1 MDEHSAP
8 SNTPG
13 VVLVSPSPPAD
24 QNPKENILQRDEGDE
39 DEDKKH
45 DDEQGKHRQKS
56 TYGKTMDGT
65 VFKIPETHNMV
76 SSLFDPRLPK
86 SSLDL
91 ITLSTLIAQVIPL
104 MFFPRK
110 KLKMLYMVSFLFWR
124 LTYNVGLG
132 WVLKK
137 QSENKF
143 LIKIIKNLNLL
154 NPKFNPTLSSWI
166 EKQLKS
172 KMSTNNLNYDINQ
185 YPIEFNVWL
194 LFRQL
199 VDIILLNDFFS
210 YFCLAYCSLNLPN
223 QQQSL
228 QDSQHQSILSIFLI
242 RWTAGVILVGFN
254 IWVKLEAHRIV
265 HDFAWY
271 WGDAFFL
278 SLQELVFDGV
288 FEMAPHPM
296 YSIGYAGFYGASL
309 ITGSQS
315 VFYVSLFAHLCQFG
329 FLVYFEN
336 PHIQRTYGPQARPL
350 TATKPRQSFRSRSRP
365 SPSKKLH
372 PSNLQSP
379 NENNPKVTSPD
390 YRDTHHHDSISVHG
404 SNTHHDPSDNHADPA
419 EVREQLE
426 RKLFSRKE
434 MILVNNF
441 DKFRSIDFVTVLVI
455 GYNFLI
461 LFIKE
466 DDATNRKT
474 IYNNKGL
481 LISSLNAIAWRI
493 WFSFGLGF
501 RLKQQSQN
509 KMMVKHFLTN
519 YYYSIGKY
527 RHSQV
532 KYEAEISNH
541 GQNDP
546 IDELKFEVIEECFQ
560 HWRGIYNISLIMTYV
575 SFAIM
580 SLKFYMLD
588 HPWELSSE
596 LIRITFGLCLVGIHA
611 WTAISTYEVL
621 GKFGWF
627 YGDFFVDDYPME
639 LTYAGIYRYLNN
651 PERSMGGAGFIGMSL
666 ISGSKFVFALAL
678 GSVLCH
684 WWFLSFVETPHMK
697 KVYGDRIRKE
707 AGLTKVLKRNAQK
720 LAARR
725 KNVDLRLDRESISSM
740 GGGRS
745 EERDGK
751 GFERRFK
758 EVQGTFE
765 FIYDET
771 VQALD
776 EFLEK
781 SAPRLS
787 GVVRDTKVLLQSSG
801 ERLILTR
808 IANDLSSYDTTQY
821 CLSIQE
827 SKYHSARDATSKRL
841 RFHMGEPIRLQW
853 TSPWNHSRAD
863 WIGCYRRGSN
873 KSGLVTEI
881 TSSGRWCGLFEE
893 EWEGDMHIGK
903 RGQEPNED
911 ANLTEGKSPNMDDNE
926 SCKPRKTGWVEFK
939 GDKLP
944 WEEGVYEF
952 RFHHDGKYNVMA
964 ITEPFEIYVERIE
977 QDVENMEE
985 IEDKLRNLVGYGLG
999 MERSLIPR
1007 RLQKETAQIPKI
1019 ELESSQSAESGGKE
1033 ASKEAEEVVA
1043 AEDKVEGAAGQ
1054 GSDEGGASDDDD
1066 EEEEED
1072 RFTVMSLDEARRIQR
1087 LIAIAIGIE
1096 LGIEIILED
1105 CEIYRLAKRIV
1116 FVKSLLKP
1124 FLSK

>member
-1 MDEHSAP
+1 MVDDSTT
-8 SNTPG
+8 SRKPG
-13 VVLVSPSPPAD
+13 VVVVAPSPPAD
-24 QNPKENILQRDEGDE
+24 ENPKTNSPQKAEAEIEPDR
-39 DEDKKH
+39 KH
-45 DDEQGKHRQKS
+45 DEQGKNRQKS

-65 VFKIPETHNMV
+65 VFKIPETHNMI

-91 ITLSTLIAQVIPL
+91 ITLSTLIAQTIPL
-104 MFFPRK
+104 MIFPRRT
-110 KLKMLYMVSFLFWR
+110 LKTFYMVSFLFWR

-143 LIKIIKNLNLL
+143 LIKIIRNLNLF
-154 NPKFNPTLSSWI
+154 NSKFNPRLSNWI

-172 KMSTNNLNYDINQ
+172 KMSTNNLNYDLNK

-210 YFCLAYCSLNLPN
+210 YFCLSYCSLKLPH
-223 QQQSL
+223 QQQS
-228 QDSQHQSILSIFLI
+228 QQEPQHQSNLSVFLI
-242 RWTAGVILVGFN
+242 RWALGVILVGFN
-254 IWVKLEAHRIV
+254 IWVKLDAHRIV

-315 VFYVSLFAHLCQFG
+315 VFFVSLFAHLCQFG

-350 TATKPRQSFRSRSRP
+350 TAASPRHQLRSRSHPR
-365 SPSKKLH
+365 KKIQPL
-372 PSNLQSP
+372 NFNSP
-379 NENNPKVTSPD
+379 NETPKVVSPD
-390 YRDTHHHDSISVHG
+390 YRDTHHDTSSAHG
-404 SNTHHDPSDNHADPA
+404 SNTFQEPTQHPVDPA

-426 RKLFSRKE
+426 HRLFRRKE
-434 MILVNNF
+434 MIMIDNF
-441 DKFRSIDFVTVLVI
+441 DKFRSIDFVTILVI
-455 GYNFLI
+455 AYNFLI

-466 DDATNRKT
+466 DDSRGSKK

-509 KMMVKHFLTN
+509 KMMVKHFLTK
-519 YYYSIGKY
+519 YYYPIGKF
-527 RHSQV
+527 RHSAQ
-532 KYEAEISNH
+532 KHEDEIHNADDH
-541 GQNDP
+541 NDL
-546 IDELKFEVIEECFQ
+546 IDDLKFEVIEECFQ
-560 HWRGIYNISLIMTYV
+560 NWKGIYNLSLIMTYV

-580 SLKFYMLD
+580 SVKFHKLENQ
-588 HPWELSSE
+588 WELSSE
-596 LIRITFGLCLVGIHA
+596 LIRITFGLCLVGIHV

-639 LTYAGIYRYLNN
+639 LSYAGIYRYLNN

-666 ISGSKFVFALAL
+666 MSGNKLVFALAL
-678 GSVLCH
+678 CSVLCH

-707 AGLTKVLKRNAQK
+707 AGLTKVLKQNAQK

-725 KNVDLRLDRESISSM
+725 KNLDLRIDRESASSL
-740 GGGRS
+740 GGGKID
-745 EERDGK
+745 EKEGK

-821 CLSIQE
+821 RLTMQE
-827 SKYHSARDATSKRL
+827 SRYHRPRDPECNRL

-873 KSGLVTEI
+873 KSGLVTEV

-903 RGQEPNED
+903 RREQGEESLDPQ
-911 ANLTEGKSPNMDDNE
+911 GKDLKVENDSA
-926 SCKPRKTGWVEFK
+926 KPPKTGWVEFK
-939 GDKLP
+939 GERLP

-952 RFHHDGKYNVMA
+952 RFHHGGKYNVMA
-964 ITEPFEIYVERIE
+964 VTEPFEIYVERIE
-977 QDVENMEE
+977 EDVEHMKQ

-999 MERSLIPR
+999 MEPDLIPL
-1007 RLQKETAQIPKI
+1007 RLRKESERILSRDEPRPPTQNGVRHENNGQHSEEILAKG
-1019 ELESSQSAESGGKE
+1019 EDGQSD
-1033 ASKEAEEVVA
+1033 EEV
-1043 AEDKVEGAAGQ
+1043 
-1054 GSDEGGASDDDD
+1054 
-1066 EEEEED
+1066 EEED
-1072 RFTVMSLDEARRIQR
+1072 RFTVMSLEEAKRIQR
-1087 LIAIAIGIE
+1087 LIGIGIGIE

-1124 FLSK
+1124 FLNK

>member
-1 MDEHSAP
+1 MDVHSLK
-8 SNTPG
+8 PG
-13 VVLVSPSPPAD
+13 FVLIAPSPPAD
-24 QNPKENILQRDEGDE
+24 EESKKNNLKQDEGDGGAE
-39 DEDKKH
+39 RKE
-45 DDEQGKHRQKS
+45 DEQGKHRQKS

-91 ITLSTLIAQVIPL
+91 ITLSTLIAQTLPL
-104 MFFPRK
+104 IFFPRRT
-110 KLKMLYMVSFLFWR
+110 LKTFYMISFLFWR

-143 LIKIIKNLNLL
+143 IIKIVRHLNLFNSRF
-154 NPKFNPTLSSWI
+154 NPKLSSWI

-172 KMSTNNLNYDINQ
+172 KMSTNALNYDINQ

-199 VDIILLNDFFS
+199 VDIILLNDFLS
-210 YFCLAYCSLNLPN
+210 YFCLSYCSLNLPN
-223 QQQSL
+223 QQPSEQGP
-228 QDSQHQSILSIFLI
+228 QHQSNLSIFLI

-278 SLQELVFDGV
+278 SLEELIFDGV

-309 ITGSQS
+309 ITGSRS
-315 VFYVSLFAHLCQFG
+315 VFFVSLFAHLCQFG

-350 TATKPRQSFRSRSRP
+350 TAASPRQLFRSRSRA
-365 SPSKKLH
+365 SPRKKIQPL
-372 PSNLQSP
+372 NLSSS
-379 NENNPKVTSPD
+379 NENPKIVSPD
-390 YRDTHHHDSISVHG
+390 YQDINHDSNSAHG
-404 SNTHHDPSDNHADPA
+404 SNTQQEPVEIPLDPA
-419 EVREQLE
+419 EAREQLE
-426 RKLFSRKE
+426 HKLFRRKE
-434 MILVNNF
+434 MILINNF
-441 DKFRSIDFVTVLVI
+441 DKFRSIDFVTILVI

-461 LFIKE
+461 LFINENDMDNKKKMYQ
-466 DDATNRKT
+466 D
-474 IYNNKGL
+474 KGL
-481 LISSLNAIAWRI
+481 LISCLNAMAWRI

-509 KMMVKHFLTN
+509 KMMVKYFLTN
-519 YYYSIGKY
+519 YYYPIGKY
-527 RHSQV
+527 RHSPP
-532 KYEAEISNH
+532 KHEATEINNH
-541 GQNDP
+541 DQNDL

-560 HWRGIYNISLIMTYV
+560 NWRGIYNISLIMTYV

-580 SLKFYMLD
+580 SVKFYQLN
-588 HPWELSSE
+588 PSWELSSE
-596 LIRITFGLCLVGIHA
+596 LIRITFGLCLIGIHA
-611 WTAISTYEVL
+611 WTAMSTYEVL

-666 ISGSKFVFALAL
+666 ISGNKFVFALAL

-725 KNVDLRLDRESISSM
+725 KNLDIRLDRDSESSL
-740 GGGRS
+740 GGGKS
-745 EERDGK
+745 EQREGK
-751 GFERRFK
+751 GYGRRFK

-776 EFLEK
+776 EFLGR

-808 IANDLSSYDTTQY
+808 IASDLSSYDTTQY
-821 CLSIQE
+821 CLTIQE
-827 SKYHSARDATSKRL
+827 SRFHPPRDPSSKRL

-863 WIGCYRRGSN
+863 WIGCYRLGSN
-873 KSGLVTEI
+873 KSGLVTEV

-893 EWEGDMHIGK
+893 EWEGDMHIRK
-903 RGQEPNED
+903 RGEEIDDEVGPD
-911 ANLTEGKSPNMDDNE
+911 GVKSLTVDNE
-926 SCKPRKTGWVEFK
+926 TGKARKTGWVEFRGEK
-939 GDKLP
+939 VP

-964 ITEPFEIYVERIE
+964 ATEPFEIYVERIE
-977 QDVENMEE
+977 QDVENMKEV
-985 IEDKLRNLVGYGLG
+985 EDKLRNLVGYGLG
-999 MERSLIPR
+999 METALIPKSLR
-1007 RLQKETAQIPKI
+1007 TGPEGIPTG
-1019 ELESSQSAESGGKE
+1019 ESNTMPAKNGTEQEEGKE
-1033 ASKEAEEVVA
+1033 VQEIPA
-1043 AEDKVEGAAGQ
+1043 AEQLEDGQ
-1054 GSDEGGASDDDD
+1054 SDE
-1066 EEEEED
+1066 ETEED

-1087 LIAIAIGIE
+1087 LIGIGIGIE
-1096 LGIEIILED
+1096 LGIEIIIED

>member
-1 MDEHSAP
+1 MDIK
-8 SNTPG
+8 PG
-13 VVLVSPSPPAD
+13 LVVVSPPTAIAD
-24 QNPKENILQRDEGDE
+24 EESKSKTNLPGEEVEEEDNKKQDDGD
-39 DEDKKH
+39 
-45 DDEQGKHRQKS
+45 QGKQRKKS
-56 TYGKTMDGT
+56 AYGKTMDGT

-91 ITLSTLIAQVIPL
+91 ITLSTLIAQTIPL
-104 MFFPRK
+104 MIFTRK
-110 KLKMLYMVSFLFWR
+110 KLKIYYMISFLFWR

-132 WVLKK
+132 WILKK

-143 LIKIIKNLNLL
+143 IIKIIKNLNLF
-154 NPKFNPTLSSWI
+154 NSKFNPKLFNWI

-172 KMSTNNLNYDINQ
+172 KMSTNNLNYDLNQ
-185 YPIEFNVWL
+185 FPIEFNVWL

-199 VDIILLNDFFS
+199 VDIILLNDFLS
-210 YFCLAYCSLNLPN
+210 YFCLSYCSLNLPN
-223 QQQSL
+223 QQQ
-228 QDSQHQSILSIFLI
+228 QQQQSILEDPQDQQQQSNLIIFLVRCTI
-242 RWTAGVILVGFN
+242 GVILVGFN
-254 IWVKLEAHRIV
+254 IWVKLDAHRIV

-315 VFYVSLFAHLCQFG
+315 VFFVSLFAHLCQFG

-350 TATKPRQSFRSRSRP
+350 TAASPRQSLRSRSR
-365 SPSKKLH
+365 
-372 PSNLQSP
+372 SNRNVTPLNLNPP
-379 NENNPKVTSPD
+379 NEIPKLVSPD
-390 YRDTHHHDSISVHG
+390 CRESHHDTGSVHG
-404 SNTHHDPSDNHADPA
+404 SNTHQEPLQRPVDPA

-426 RKLFSRKE
+426 HRLFSGKE
-434 MILVNNF
+434 MIMINNF
-441 DKFRSIDFVTVLVI
+441 DKFRSIDFVTILVI

-466 DDATNRKT
+466 DDSSHGKK
-474 IYNNKGL
+474 IYNDRAL

-519 YYYSIGKY
+519 YYYPIGKN
-527 RHSQV
+527 RHSQQRQ
-532 KYEAEISNH
+532 EDEINNH
-541 GQNDP
+541 DQNDLM
-546 IDELKFEVIEECFQ
+546 DELKFEVIEECFQ
-560 HWRGIYNISLIMTYV
+560 NWKGIYNLSLIMTYGLI

-580 SLKFYMLD
+580 SIKFHKLGLE
-588 HPWELSSE
+588 WELSSE
-596 LIRITFGLCLVGIHA
+596 LIRITFGLCLVGIHV

-666 ISGSKFVFALAL
+666 MSGNKFVFALAL

-707 AGLTKVLKRNAQK
+707 AGLTKVLKQNAQK

-725 KNVDLRLDRESISSM
+725 KNLDYRLDRESGSSV

-745 EERDGK
+745 VEREGK
-751 GFERRFK
+751 GFEQRFK

-821 CLSIQE
+821 RLTIQE
-827 SKYHSARDATSKRL
+827 SRYHHGRDPTSNRL
-841 RFHMGEPIRLQW
+841 RFHMGEPIRLEW

-873 KSGLVTEI
+873 KSGLVTEVA
-881 TSSGRWCGLFEE
+881 SSGRWCGLFEE

-903 RGQEPNED
+903 RSEEGEEDKGQDQKLE
-911 ANLTEGKSPNMDDNE
+911 NE
-926 SCKPRKTGWVEFK
+926 SGKPRKTGWVEFK
-939 GDKLP
+939 GERLP
-944 WEEGVYEF
+944 WEEGTYEF
-952 RFHHDGKYNVMA
+952 RFHHGGKYNVMA

-977 QDVENMEE
+977 QDVEDMKE

-999 MERSLIPR
+999 MDTNLIPK
-1007 RLQKETAQIPKI
+1007 RLRKESQK
-1019 ELESSQSAESGGKE
+1019 LLVDGL
-1033 ASKEAEEVVA
+1033 SKPAPN
-1043 AEDKVEGAAGQ
+1043 GTHQ
-1054 GSDEGGASDDDD
+1054 
-1066 EEEEED
+1066 EEEQGLEGDLKEQDVAGGNGDGQSDVIVEKED
-1072 RFTVMSLDEARRIQR
+1072 RFTVMSLGEAKRIQR
-1087 LIAIAIGIE
+1087 LIAIGIGIE
-1096 LGIEIILED
+1096 LGIDIIIED
-1105 CEIYRLAKRIV
+1105 CEILRLAKRIV
-1116 FVKSLLKP
+1116 FVKSLLQP
-1124 FLSK
+1124 FLNK

>member
-1 MDEHSAP
+1 MQP
-8 SNTPG
+8 SSTTSLKPG
-13 VVLVSPSPPAD
+13 VVLVAPSPPAD
-24 QNPKENILQRDEGDE
+24 ENPKKNSFQKDEADKE
-39 DEDKKH
+39 DDQQQ
-45 DDEQGKHRQKS
+45 DEQGKSRQKS

-65 VFKIPETHNMV
+65 VFKIPETHNMI

-91 ITLSTLIAQVIPL
+91 ITLSTLIAQTIPL
-104 MFFPRK
+104 MIFPRK
-110 KLKMLYMVSFLFWR
+110 KLKTFYMLSFLFWR

-143 LIKIIKNLNLL
+143 LIKIIKNLNLF
-154 NPKFNPTLSSWI
+154 NSKFNPRLSNWI

-172 KMSTNNLNYDINQ
+172 KMSTNNLNYDLNQ

-210 YFCLAYCSLNLPN
+210 YFCLSYCSLNLPN
-223 QQQSL
+223 QQQSQ
-228 QDSQHQSILSIFLI
+228 QDPLPNQSNLSLFLI
-242 RWTAGVILVGFN
+242 RCTAGVILVGFN
-254 IWVKLEAHRIV
+254 IWVKLDAHRIV

-315 VFYVSLFAHLCQFG
+315 VFFVSLFAHLCQFG

-350 TATKPRQSFRSRSRP
+350 TAASPRHALRSRSHPR
-365 SPSKKLH
+365 KKIQPL
-372 PSNLQSP
+372 NFNSP
-379 NENNPKVTSPD
+379 NENPKAVSPD
-390 YRDTHHHDSISVHG
+390 YRDTQHDTSSVHG
-404 SNTHHDPSDNHADPA
+404 SNTFHDPPQNPVDPA
-419 EVREQLE
+419 EIREELE
-426 RKLFSRKE
+426 HRLFRRKE
-434 MILVNNF
+434 MILIDNF

-466 DDATNRKT
+466 EDPSHIKK

-481 LISSLNAIAWRI
+481 LISSLNAIAWRL

-519 YYYSIGKY
+519 YYYPIGKF
-527 RHSQV
+527 RHSQQ
-532 KYEAEISNH
+532 KNEDEINDDD
-541 GQNDP
+541 QNDL

-560 HWRGIYNISLIMTYV
+560 NWKGIYNLSLIMTYV

-580 SLKFYMLD
+580 SIKFHKLGD
-588 HPWELSSE
+588 QWELSSE
-596 LIRITFGLCLVGIHA
+596 VIRITFGLCLVGIHV

-651 PERSMGGAGFIGMSL
+651 PERSMGGAGFVGMSL
-666 ISGSKFVFALAL
+666 MSGNKFVFALAL

-684 WWFLSFVETPHMK
+684 WWFLSSVETPHMK

-707 AGLTKVLKRNAQK
+707 AGLTKVLKQNAQK

-725 KNVDLRLDRESISSM
+725 KKLDLRIDRESCSSM
-740 GGGRS
+740 GGGKS
-745 EERDGK
+745 DEREGK

-821 CLSIQE
+821 RLAIQE
-827 SKYHSARDATSKRL
+827 SRYHRPRDPASNRL

-853 TSPWNHSRAD
+853 NSPWNHSRAD
-863 WIGCYRRGSN
+863 WVGCYRRGSN
-873 KSGLVTEI
+873 KSGLVTEV
-881 TSSGRWCGLFEE
+881 TSSGRWCGLFKE

-903 RGQEPNED
+903 RRQEGDAELDDAGKELKLENE
-911 ANLTEGKSPNMDDNE
+911 AA
-926 SCKPRKTGWVEFK
+926 KPRKTGWVEFK
-939 GDKLP
+939 GERLP

-952 RFHHDGKYNVMA
+952 RYHHDGKYNVMA
-964 ITEPFEIYVERIE
+964 VTEPFEIYVERIE
-977 QDVENMEE
+977 QDVGNMKE

-999 MERSLIPR
+999 MEANLIPMILR
-1007 RLQKETAQIPKI
+1007 KETARILKD
-1019 ELESSQSAESGGKE
+1019 ELTKPSQNGIH
-1033 ASKEAEEVVA
+1033 A
-1043 AEDKVEGAAGQ
+1043 ANGHQPATEGTVGEN
-1054 GSDEGGASDDDD
+1054 GLSDEGSQEEE

-1072 RFTVMSLDEARRIQR
+1072 RFTVMSLDEAKRIQR
-1087 LIAIAIGIE
+1087 LIGIGIGIE

-1124 FLSK
+1124 FLNK